1 MTKGFESV
9 LEFRVELRGIKP
21 PIWRRIQVPDSYT
34 FWELHSVIQ
43 DAMGWLD
50 GHLHAFV
57 LKNPKTGAEEWVG
70 IPDPE
75 SWQPVKA
82 GWKEKVRKYLAT
94 PGSSANYLYD
104 FGDGWEHKVTLQKV
118 LPRDRAETYPRC
130 VAGRRACP
138 PEDCGG
144 VWGYR
149 DLISGDA
156 DAREAYPDYDPEEFD
171 VADVIFEDPEERRQ
185 YLGDWLDL

>member
-1 MTKGFESV
+1 MDV

-34 FWELHSVIQ
+34 FWDLHSAIQ

-57 LKNPKTGAEEWVG
+57 LRNPETGAEEWIGV
-70 IPDPE
+70 PDPE
-75 SWQPVKA
+75 SWQPTKA
-82 GWKEKVRKYLAT
+82 GWKEKIQKHFLAH
-94 PGSSANYLYD
+94 GHVADYLYD
-104 FGDGWEHKVTLQKV
+104 FGDGWEHKVTLQKT
-118 LPRDRAETYPRC
+118 LPRDEAEVYPRC
-130 VAGRRACP
+130 VAGKRACP

-149 DLISGDA
+149 ELVSGDP
-156 DAREAYPDYDPEEFD
+156 DAREAYPGYDPAEFA
-171 VADVIFEDPEERRQ
+171 VEDVIFEDPEERRQ
-185 YLGDWLDL
+185 HLEEWMDL